1 MRDADSEQ
9 GFLFKPIG
17 TILRPRS
24 VAIVGAS
31 ERARWPGIIY
41 QNLREHGYGGK
52 VYPVNPRYK
61 EIWGVRCHPRLDAVG
76 EPIDHAVIIVPA
88 ADVIDVIEDAVKA
101 GVKSATVYAAG
112 IGDGETAEA
121 QDRGRR
127 LAEIC
132 AQSGLVVAGPNC
144 MGAMSWR
151 EKLFLYPNREVAD
164 LAPGPVGVV
173 FQSGGTLQYWVQ
185 SSGARGIRFSYAISS
200 GNELNV
206 DLADYLNFLIDDAD
220 TRVIALFIEGIR
232 RGDAFKAA
240 AARALGAGKPILA
253 VKSGRSQ
260 PSAASSLSH
269 TGAIAGDWAAFGA
282 MCERYAIVQ
291 CPTLDDLTESALA
304 FTQGRWAKG
313 PGIGFVTTSGG
324 SVNLLYDYAED
335 TGTVFPEFAPE
346 TVARIRPKIAPH
358 IAIRNP
364 LDCGIPSGIE
374 TQAMFCRAVLDDPKI
389 DMIAFASKAGRVGAD
404 EAAPLKAL
412 AAGTEKPVI
421 AFERMRYPLPAGAI
435 EYQDDLRIPHL
446 QGLPETLR
454 ALTALAFYGARAG
467 KTPPT
472 PPEPTG
478 DAAGLEGQ
486 AFEALLNAKGV
497 TLPKCALVPSATEA
511 AGAAAGIGFPV
522 ALKVVA
528 PAFAHK
534 TEIGGVLV
542 GLGTAEAVAEGAAVL
557 EARVRAVDAE
567 AAIEGYLVQE
577 MVSGVEMIV
586 GCRDDAIYGP
596 VVLLGAGGV
605 HVELID
611 DVCLRL
617 LPVDASDVSLMIGE
631 LKAAELLAGF
641 RGAAPADTE
650 ALIRAVVGLGEIFL
664 DHRHLLAD
672 LEVNPLI
679 VGAKGGGVAAVDV
692 RPVRRAPEV

>member
-1 MRDADSEQ
+1 
-9 GFLFKPIG
+9 LFKPID
-17 TILRPRS
+17 TILRARS

-31 ERARWPGIIY
+31 DRARWPGIIY
-41 QNLREHGYGGK
+41 SNLRDRGYGGK
-52 VYPVNPRYK
+52 VFAVNPRYD
-61 EIWGVRCHPRLDAVG
+61 EIWGAKCYPSLDAIG
-76 EPIDHAVIIVPA
+76 EPVEHAVIIVPA
-88 ADVIDVIEDAVKA
+88 TSVLDIIKDGVEA
-101 GVKSATVYAAG
+101 GIKSATIYAAG

-132 AQSGLVVAGPNC
+132 ARSGLIVAGPNC

-151 EKLFLYPNREVAD
+151 EKLFVYPNRDVAK
-164 LAPGPVGVV
+164 LAPGHLGVV

-185 SSGARGIRFSYAISS
+185 SSGARGVRFSYAISS

-206 DLADYLNFLIDDAD
+206 DLADYLNFLIDDTD

-232 RGDAFKAA
+232 RADAFKAA
-240 AARALGAGKPILA
+240 AARALGSGKPILV

-260 PSAASSLSH
+260 RSAAAAASH

-282 MCERYAIVQ
+282 MCERYGIVQ
-291 CPTLDDLTESALA
+291 CPTLDDLTESVLA
-304 FTQGRWAKG
+304 FTQGRAAKG

-324 SVNLLYDYAED
+324 SVNLLYDYAEEI
-335 TGTVFPEFAPE
+335 GAVFPEFAPE
-346 TVARIRPKIAPH
+346 TVARIRPEIVPH

-364 LDCGIPSGIE
+364 PDCGIPSGVE
-374 TQAMFCRAVLDDPKI
+374 TQAMFCRAVLDDPNI

-412 AAGTEKPVI
+412 AAATDKPMI

-435 EYQDDLRIPHL
+435 AYQDELAIPHL

-467 KTPPT
+467 RTPPT
-472 PPEPTG
+472 PPEPAG
-478 DAAGLEGQ
+478 DAANLEGP
-486 AFEALLNAKGV
+486 AFEELLTAKGV
-497 TLPKCALVPSATEA
+497 SLPQSALVPSGTEA
-511 AGAAAGIGFPV
+511 AEAAAEIGFPV
-522 ALKVVA
+522 ALKIVA
-528 PAFAHK
+528 PAFSHK
-534 TEIGGVLV
+534 TEIGGVLL
-542 GLGTAEAVAEGAAVL
+542 GLGTADAVTEGAAEL
-557 EARVRAVDAE
+557 NTRLRAADAK
-567 AAIEGYLVQE
+567 AQITGYLVQE

-586 GCRDDAIYGP
+586 GCRDDAIMGP

-611 DVCLRL
+611 DTSLRL
-617 LPVDASDVSLMIGE
+617 LPVGADDVSAMIGE
-631 LKAAELLAGF
+631 LKAAKLLAGF
-641 RGAAPADTE
+641 RGRAPADTD
-650 ALIRAVVGLGEIFL
+650 ALIQAVVGLAEIYL

-679 VGAKGGGVAAVDV
+679 VGPKGAGVAAVDV
-692 RPVRRAPEV
+692 RPVRRPPGS

>member
-1 MRDADSEQ
+1 M
-9 GFLFKPIG
+9 FKPIS
-17 TILRPRS
+17 TILKPRS
-24 VAIVGAS
+24 IAIVGAS

-41 QNLREHGYGGK
+41 SNLLDHGYGGK
-52 VYPVNPRYK
+52 VYPVNPRYR
-61 EIWGVRCHPRLDAVG
+61 EIWGVRCHPSLDAVG

-88 ADVIDVIEDAVKA
+88 AGVLEIIKDGVEA
-101 GVKSATVYAAG
+101 GIKSATVYAAG

-127 LAEIC
+127 LVEIC
-132 AQSGLVVAGPNC
+132 ARSGLIVAGPNC

-151 EKLFLYPNREVAD
+151 EKLFLYPNSDVGN
-164 LAPGPVGVV
+164 LAPGAVGVV
-173 FQSGGTLQYWVQ
+173 FQSGGTLQTWVR

-206 DLADYLNFLIDDAD
+206 DLADYLNFLIDDAE
-220 TRVIALFIEGIR
+220 TRIIALFIESIR

-240 AARALGAGKPILA
+240 AARALDARKPILV
-253 VKSGRSQ
+253 VKSGRSER
-260 PSAASSLSH
+260 AAAAALSH

-282 MCERYAIVQ
+282 MCERYGIVQ
-291 CPTLDDLTESALA
+291 CPTLDDLTESVLA
-304 FTQGRWAKG
+304 FTQARLAKG

-324 SVNLLYDYAED
+324 SVNLLYDYAEE
-335 TGTVFPEFAPE
+335 TGATFPEFAPE
-346 TVARIRPKIAPH
+346 TVARLRPGIAPH

-374 TQAMFCRAVLDDPKI
+374 TQAMFCRAVLDDPNI
-389 DMIAFASKAGRVGAD
+389 DMIALASRAGRVGPE

-435 EYQDDLRIPHL
+435 EYQDDLAIPHL

-454 ALTALAFYGARAG
+454 ALAALAFYGARAG
-467 KTPPT
+467 KTPRT
-472 PPEPTG
+472 PPAPAG
-478 DAAGLEGQ
+478 DAAGLEGP
-486 AFEALLNAKGV
+486 AFDALLNAKGV

-511 AGAAAGIGFPV
+511 AAAATAIGLPV
-522 ALKVVA
+522 ALKIVA
-528 PAFAHK
+528 PAYSHK
-534 TEIGGVLV
+534 PEIGGVLL
-542 GLGTAEAVAEGAAVL
+542 GLGTAEAVAEGAAAL
-557 EARVRAVDAE
+557 EARVRAVDAK
-567 AAIEGYLVQE
+567 ALITGYLVQE

-586 GCRDDAIYGP
+586 GCRDDATFGP

-605 HVELID
+605 HVELIID
-611 DVCLRL
+611 ASLRL
-617 LPVDASDVSLMIGE
+617 LPVEADDVSAMIGE

-641 RGAAPADTE
+641 RGQAPADTE
-650 ALIRAVVGLGEIFL
+650 ALIRAVVGLGEIYL

-679 VGAKGGGVAAVDV
+679 VRPNGGGVAAVDL
-692 RPVRRAPEV
+692 RPVRRAPED

>member
-1 MRDADSEQ
+1 M
-9 GFLFKPIG
+9 FKPID
-17 TILRPRS
+17 TILRARS

-41 QNLREHGYGGK
+41 ENLRDRGYGGK
-52 VYPVNPRYK
+52 VYPVNPRYD
-61 EIWGVRCHPRLDAVG
+61 EIWGVRCHPSLDAVG
-76 EPIDHAVIIVPA
+76 EPVDHAVIIVPA
-88 ADVIDVIEDAVKA
+88 PRVLDVIADVVKA
-101 GVKSATVYAAG
+101 GIKSATVYAAG
-112 IGDGETAEA
+112 IGDGDAAEA

-132 AQSGLVVAGPNC
+132 AQSGLIVAGPNC

-151 EKLFLYPNREVAD
+151 EKLFLYPNRDVGK

-206 DLADYLNFLIDDAD
+206 DLADYLNFLIDDD
-220 TRVIALFIEGIR
+220 ETRIIALFIEGIR
-232 RGDAFKAA
+232 RGDAFKTA
-240 AARALGAGKPILA
+240 AARALEADKPILA

-260 PSAASSLSH
+260 RSRASTVSH

-282 MCERYAIVQ
+282 MCERFGIVQ
-291 CPTLDDLTESALA
+291 CPTLDDLTESVLA
-304 FTQGRWAKG
+304 FTQGRLPKG

-335 TGTVFPEFAPE
+335 TGTVFPELAPE
-346 TVARIRPKIAPH
+346 TVARIRPGIAPH

-364 LDCGIPSGIE
+364 LDCGIPRDIE
-374 TQAMFCRAVLDDPKI
+374 TQAMFCRAVLDDPDI
-389 DMIAFASKAGRVGAD
+389 DMIAFASRAGRVGPE

-421 AFERMRYPLPAGAI
+421 AFERMRYPLPAGAV
-435 EYQDDLRIPHL
+435 EYQDDLGIPHL

-467 KTPPT
+467 KTPRT
-472 PPEPTG
+472 PPEPAG

-486 AFEALLNAKGV
+486 AFEALLEAKGV
-497 TLPKCALVPSATEA
+497 SLPKCALAPSATEA
-511 AGAAAGIGFPV
+511 AKAAAGIGFPV
-522 ALKVVA
+522 ALKIVS
-528 PAFAHK
+528 PAFPHK
-534 TEIGGVLV
+534 TEIGGVLL
-542 GLGTAEAVAEGAAVL
+542 GLGTAEAVVEGAATL
-557 EARVRAVDAE
+557 KARIRAADAK
-567 AAIEGYLVQE
+567 ASITGYLVQE

-605 HVELID
+605 HVELMGD
-611 DVCLRL
+611 ACLRL
-617 LPVDASDVSLMIGE
+617 LPVDAGDVGAMIGE
-631 LKAAELLAGF
+631 LKAAALLAGF
-641 RGAAPADTE
+641 RGEAPADTE
-650 ALIRAVVGLGEIFL
+650 ALIRAVVGLGEIYL
-664 DHRHLLAD
+664 DHRHRLAD

-679 VGAKGGGVAAVDV
+679 VGPKGAGVRAVDL
-692 RPVRRAPEV
+692 RPVRRAPQA

>member
-1 MRDADSEQ
+1 M
-9 GFLFKPIG
+9 FKPIS
-17 TILRPRS
+17 TILSARS

-41 QNLREHGYGGK
+41 SNLRECGYGGK
-52 VYPVNPRYK
+52 VYPVNPRYR
-61 EIWGVRCHPRLDAVG
+61 EIWGVKCHPRLDAVG
-76 EPIDHAVIIVPA
+76 EPVDHAVIIVPA
-88 ADVIDVIEDAVKA
+88 ASVLDVIADGVKA

-132 AQSGLVVAGPNC
+132 AQSGLIVAGPNC

-151 EKLFLYPNREVAD
+151 EKLFLYPNRDVAN
-164 LAPGPVGVV
+164 LAPGAVGVV
-173 FQSGGTLQYWVQ
+173 FQSGGTLGYWVQ

-200 GNELNV
+200 GNELSV
-206 DLADYLNFLIDDAD
+206 DLADYLNFLIEDAE
-220 TRVIALFIEGIR
+220 TRIIALFIESIR

-240 AARALGAGKPILA
+240 AARALRAGKPILA
-253 VKSGRSQ
+253 VKSGRSERSRA
-260 PSAASSLSH
+260 SALSH

-282 MCERYAIVQ
+282 MCERFGIVQ
-291 CPTLDDLTESALA
+291 CPTLDDLTESVLA
-304 FTQGRWAKG
+304 FTQPHLAKG

-335 TGTVFPEFAPE
+335 LGAVFPEFAPE
-346 TVARIRPKIAPH
+346 TVARIRPEIAGH

-364 LDCGIPSGIE
+364 LDCGIPSGVE
-374 TQAMFCRAVLDDPKI
+374 TQAMFCRAVLDDPNI
-389 DMIAFASKAGRVGAD
+389 DMIAFASRAGRVGPE

-421 AFERMRYPLPAGAI
+421 AFERMRYPLPAGAV
-435 EYQDDLRIPHL
+435 EYQDDLGIPHL

-454 ALTALAFYGARAG
+454 ALGALAFYGARAG
-467 KTPPT
+467 KTPRT
-472 PPEPTG
+472 PPEPAG
-478 DAAGLEGQ
+478 DAAGLERP
-486 AFEALLNAKGV
+486 AFEELLEAKGV
-497 TLPKCALVPSATEA
+497 NLPKSALVPSATEA

-528 PAFAHK
+528 PAYSHK
-534 TEIGGVLV
+534 TEIGGVLL
-542 GLGTAEAVAEGAAVL
+542 GLGTAQAVAEGAAAL

-567 AAIEGYLVQE
+567 AAITGYLVQE
-577 MVSGVEMIV
+577 MVSGVEIIV
-586 GCRDDAIYGP
+586 GCRDDAIFGP
-596 VVLLGAGGV
+596 VVVLGAGGV
-605 HVELID
+605 HVELIGD
-611 DVCLRL
+611 ASLRL
-617 LPVDASDVSLMIGE
+617 LPVDANDVRAMIGE
-631 LKAAELLAGF
+631 IKAAELLAGF
-641 RGAAPADTE
+641 RGQAAADTE
-650 ALIRAVVGLGEIFL
+650 ALIRAVVGLGEIYL

-679 VGAKGGGVAAVDV
+679 VRPKGGGVAAVDV
-692 RPVRRAPEV
+692 RPVRRAAAAS